1 MMAAASIMKVVTY
14 NIRYGLGLD
23 NRYDLA
29 RIANAVRGADIIA
42 LQEVERLWRRSGM
55 TDQPEQLGELLYDY
69 YWTYCPSFDVDASMR
84 GTVGAVVNR
93 RRQFGPML
101 LSKWPILSAR
111 VIVLPLLETVDLLN
125 LRSGAIEGII
135 ATPAGVL
142 RVYSLHLSSIS
153 SRERLAQIDALFEVF
168 SQGCNSSAPITGG
181 TPADPGEAENFRN
194 GKTMMPADVVYS
206 LNRHRGEDS
215 KSGAAGSLT
224 AIQKITASGPN
235 EVTIS
240 LDAINADLPL
250 ILTDYH
256 LLIQPEGSTD
266 DGVGTGGYA
275 ITEYRPGE
283 AGILERNPNYW
294 GEGCYFDSVECL
306 SINDA
311 TARTTALVT
320 GKAHLIDRVD
330 PKTTD
335 LLKKNSKVVIENTTG
350 RAHYVLPMHANT
362 APFDNNDL
370 RLALKYAIDRQELV
384 DKILQGYGAVG
395 NDFPINQAYP
405 YFTALEQREHDPD
418 KASYHYKKSG
428 HSGEI
433 LLQVSNAAFSSAEDA
448 AVLYQQHAKRAGI
461 KINVKREPADGYW
474 DNIWNKQPFCASY
487 WSGRPTQDQM
497 YSVAY
502 KSDAAWND
510 TRFFNDKFD
519 KLLLSARGELNP
531 TNRAE
536 IYRDMAIIV
545 RDEGGLICPMF
556 NDFIDARAENLSGY
570 IRDPIAALSNGLAP
584 YRCWFAA

>member
-1 MMAAASIMKVVTY
+1 MSKSDTTLFKTLMTDNRISRRDFLRASIATGVSMSAAASI
-14 NIRYGLGLD
+14 
-23 NRYDLA
+23 
-29 RIANAVRGADIIA
+29 
-42 LQEVERLWRRSGM
+42 WSG
-55 TDQPEQLGELLYDY
+55 
-69 YWTYCPSFDVDASMR
+69 
-84 GTVGAVVNR
+84 
-93 RRQFGPML
+93 
-101 LSKWPILSAR
+101 SA
-111 VIVLPLLETVDLLN
+111 
-125 LRSGAIEGII
+125 A
-135 ATPAGVL
+135 ATPQRGGHFVQAMSG
-142 RVYSLHLSSIS
+142 
-153 SRERLAQIDALFEVF
+153 
-168 SQGCNSSAPITGG
+168 SSATSSMDPITYTNVFDADLGYVFAQRLFGNDPVTSDYTYELATAIDSPDGG
-181 TPADPGEAENFRN
+181 KTWVVKLRKGVTFHN

>member
-1 MMAAASIMKVVTY
+1 MSKSDTTLFKTLMTDNRISRRDFLRASIATGVSMSAAASI
-14 NIRYGLGLD
+14 
-23 NRYDLA
+23 
-29 RIANAVRGADIIA
+29 
-42 LQEVERLWRRSGM
+42 WSG
-55 TDQPEQLGELLYDY
+55 
-69 YWTYCPSFDVDASMR
+69 
-84 GTVGAVVNR
+84 
-93 RRQFGPML
+93 
-101 LSKWPILSAR
+101 SA
-111 VIVLPLLETVDLLN
+111 
-125 LRSGAIEGII
+125 AA
-135 ATPAGVL
+135 ATPQRGGHFVQAMSG
-142 RVYSLHLSSIS
+142 
-153 SRERLAQIDALFEVF
+153 
-168 SQGCNSSAPITGG
+168 SSATSSMDPITYTNVFDADLGYVFAQRLFGNDPVTSDYTYELATAIDSPDGG
-181 TPADPGEAENFRN
+181 KTWVVKLRKGVTFHN

-428 HSGEI
+428 HSGEYYCRCQMQRSVVQKMRPCFI
-433 LLQVSNAAFSSAEDA
+433 NNTLNVPELKLTSSENPPMVTGTTSGTNNRSVHPIGRVAQRKIKCIRWLTSRMRLGMIRVSSTTS
-448 AVLYQQHAKRAGI
+448 LI
-461 KINVKREPADGYW
+461 
-474 DNIWNKQPFCASY
+474 SY
-487 WSGRPTQDQM
+487 CSPL
-497 YSVAY
+497 VA
-502 KSDAAWND
+502 N
-510 TRFFNDKFD
+510 
-519 KLLLSARGELNP
+519 
-531 TNRAE
+531 
-536 IYRDMAIIV
+536 
-545 RDEGGLICPMF
+545 
-556 NDFIDARAENLSGY
+556 
-570 IRDPIAALSNGLAP
+570 
-584 YRCWFAA
+584 